1 MFAGGDTAANGVI
14 PLLLLSLSSNDY
26 TSVTMLHCG
35 HHMEALTAQKCS
47 SNTQHLSERWENAQY
62 HQNAPVSSISRH
74 AFILQITYALDN
86 AGQHD
91 KIADTLNYADKDQE
105 AQ

>member
-14 PLLLLSLSSNDY
+14 PLLLLSL
-26 TSVTMLHCG
+26 
-35 HHMEALTAQKCS
+35 
-47 SNTQHLSERWENAQY
+47 RWENAQY

-86 AGQHD
+86 AGQHN
-91 KIADTLNYADKDQE
+91 KIADTLNYTDEDQE